1 MIRKFC
7 ISLLIVFCCLS
18 FEVFSQ
24 DAMYSQAYAAPM
36 LISPSFAGLSYG
48 SRITFNYRDQWP
60 GASSP
65 YVNYALSWDGFFEK
79 YNSGV
84 GVLFN
89 RNDQG
94 GGMYVYQNL
103 SLLYAYDLEIIRGFY
118 LRPGMQFQFIDRSI
132 NYDKLFFGDQINPD
146 NGTVVEG
153 ANAVSGSVHNYKF
166 DAAASVMAYNR
177 LAWFGFS
184 ADHLVKSQIG
194 YTDLGNYTNLKLTA
208 FGGTK
213 FDLHKV
219 LSGQTQ
225 QTLSFA
231 FNYRTQGGFNQLEL
245 GTYYFLNPL
254 ELGIWYRAINQD
266 AIIFIAGVGLGVFK
280 MAYSY
285 DMTLSNLAGYS
296 GGSHE
301 LSLIIQLNNNFLSKS
316 RYGAIPCP
324 GINHS
329 FGGANKYSNN
339 RRRSGFFN

>member
-7 ISLLIVFCCLS
+7 ISLIIA
-18 FEVFSQ
+18 FSLCFSLKMYGQ

-36 LISPSFAGLSYG
+36 LISPSFAGLTYG
-48 SRITFNYRDQWP
+48 SRVSMIYRNQWP
-60 GASSP
+60 GATSP
-65 YVNYALSWDGFFEK
+65 YVNYSLSWDGFFDK
-79 YNSGV
+79 YNSGA
-84 GVLFN
+84 GIMFN

-94 GGMYVYQNL
+94 AGMYVYQNL
-103 SLLYAYDLEIIRGFY
+103 SLLYSYDLEISHGFY
-118 LRPGMQFQFIDRSI
+118 IRPGMQFQFIDRTI
-132 NYDKLFFGDQINPD
+132 NYDKLYFGDQINPD
-146 NGTVVEG
+146 NGSVVEG
-153 ANAVSGSVHNYKF
+153 ANDISGSVHNFKF

-177 LAWFGFS
+177 FAWLGFS

-194 YTDLGNYTNLKLTA
+194 YTDLGNYNNIKLTA

-231 FNYRTQGGFNQLEL
+231 FDYRMQGGFNQLEL

-254 ELGIWYRAINQD
+254 ELGVWYRAFSND
-266 AIIFIAGVGLGVFK
+266 AIIFIAGVSFGSFK

-285 DMTLSNLAGYS
+285 DMTLSDLAGYS

-301 LSLIIQLNNNFLSKS
+301 ISLIMQFKNNFPSKS
-316 RYGAIPCP
+316 RHGAIPCP
-324 GINHS
+324 GVNHS
-329 FGGANKYSNN
+329 FSGANKYTNN
-339 RRRSGFFN
+339 KRKSSLF

>member
-1 MIRKFC
+1 MICNFRKAFFIAFC
-7 ISLLIVFCCLS
+7 LCVS
-18 FEVFSQ
+18 FESYSQ
-24 DAMYSQAYAAPM
+24 DGMYSQAYAAPM

-48 SRITFNYRDQWP
+48 SRISMNYRNQWP
-60 GASSP
+60 GATSP

-79 YNSGV
+79 YDSGV

-94 GGMYVYQNL
+94 SGMYVYQNL
-103 SLLYAYDLEIIRGFY
+103 SLLYSYDLEIKRGFY
-118 LRPGMQFQFIDRSI
+118 IRPGMQFQFVDRAI

-146 NGTVVEG
+146 NGFVVDG
-153 ANAVSGSVHNYKF
+153 VNDVSGSVHNMKF
-166 DAAASVMAYNR
+166 DAAASVMAYTKI
-177 LAWFGFS
+177 AWLGFT

-194 YTDLGNYTNLKLTA
+194 YTDLGNYTNIKLTA

-225 QTLSFA
+225 QTLTFA
-231 FNYRTQGGFNQLEL
+231 FNYRNQVGFNQLEL

-254 ELGIWYRAINQD
+254 ELGLWYRAIEQD
-266 AIIFIAGVGLGVFK
+266 ALIFIAGVSFGSFK
-280 MAYSY
+280 FAYSY
-285 DMTLSNLAGYS
+285 DLTLSDLAGYS

-301 LSLIIQLNNNFLSKS
+301 ISLVLQLNSSFISKS

-329 FGGANKYSNN
+329 FSGSNKYTST
-339 RRRSGFFN
+339 RRKSSLF